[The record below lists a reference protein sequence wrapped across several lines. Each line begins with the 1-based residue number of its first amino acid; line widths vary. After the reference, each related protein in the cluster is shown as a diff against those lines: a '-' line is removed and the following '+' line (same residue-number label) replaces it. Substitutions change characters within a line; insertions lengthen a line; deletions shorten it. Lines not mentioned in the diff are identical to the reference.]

1 VTLCERV
8 LVVTV
13 VIVLD
18 YRHRTERHPIDLAVA
33 LLLEW
38 ASECDLLMHKFYTFI
53 HERLNMTLKTNDDV
67 Q

>member
-1 VTLCERV
+1 VTLCGKE

-38 ASECDLLMHKFYTFI
+38 AFECGLLI
-53 HERLNMTLKTNDDV
+53 H
-67 Q
+67 